1 MEFRLRNLEALWEMA
16 FISLIS
22 LARQADMPIITQ
34 LELLP
39 SKKIIVKLLKL
50 NWMIYLMEL
59 DFYYCAK
66 LQLGRSNKSRQ
77 MSIMNSSRN
86 ETINYWKD
94 STASSLWGNS
104 VQMRKLIL
112 FFRMAQLHL
121 SVQLLTITKC
131 LLLNSKIQKIKRTW
145 QKNLPKEFLNKK

>member
-50 NWMIYLMEL
+50 N
-59 DFYYCAK
+59 
-66 LQLGRSNKSRQ
+66 
-77 MSIMNSSRN
+77 
-86 ETINYWKD
+86 
-94 STASSLWGNS
+94 
-104 VQMRKLIL
+104 
-112 FFRMAQLHL
+112 
-121 SVQLLTITKC
+121 
-131 LLLNSKIQKIKRTW
+131 
-145 QKNLPKEFLNKK
+145 